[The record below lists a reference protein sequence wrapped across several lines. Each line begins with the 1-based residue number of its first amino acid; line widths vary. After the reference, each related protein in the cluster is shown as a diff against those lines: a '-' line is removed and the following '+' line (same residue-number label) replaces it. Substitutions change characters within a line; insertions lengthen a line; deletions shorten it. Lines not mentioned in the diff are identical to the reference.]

1 MGYLH
6 IVGGTMRGRKIVTP
20 QGYGVRPM
28 PASLRKSIFEILR
41 EIIPGRTVYDI
52 FAGSGILG
60 FEALS
65 RGAQKVYF
73 VERES
78 KACRLLKRNLS
89 VLELGEKGKVLCV
102 DFLSLQGFPRSLERP
117 EIVFADPPFAMD
129 CSWVLSKMESLG
141 DFFQNALL
149 VIRYPQNQH
158 PLSSTSCFQE
168 IDLRKYGESVVFFG
182 YLQKNL
188 SRGSTKGVH
197 CRVSGEFRSYH

>member
-20 QGYGVRPM
+20 PGYGVRPM

-41 EIIPGRTVYDI
+41 EAIPGKTVYDL

-65 RGAQKVYF
+65 RGAKKVYF
-73 VERES
+73 VERDI
-78 KACRLLKRNLS
+78 KICRLLERNLS
-89 VLELGEKGKVLCV
+89 ILELGEKSKVLCV
-102 DFLSLQGFPRSLERP
+102 DFLSLQDFPYSWERP

-129 CSWVLSKMESLG
+129 CSRVLLKMESLKE
-141 DFFQNALL
+141 FFQDALL

-158 PLSSTSCFQE
+158 PFSGPSCFQR

-182 YLQKNL
+182 CLGKN
-188 SRGSTKGVH
+188 
-197 CRVSGEFRSYH
+197 FD